1 MNAVIGC
8 VRKLPSTLF
17 TERFDDVSCNQSP
30 FKHYSNV
37 SKMVVLVLEEG
48 KINENYLKKR
58 GKKGQNYTVA
68 CFCLFSSLESNVF
81 VTYRILKQKIHSLDR
96 TYVPQLTWDYITFI
110 PNI

>member
-48 KINENYLKKR
+48 KINENYLKKEER
-58 GKKGQNYTVA
+58 K
-68 CFCLFSSLESNVF
+68 
-81 VTYRILKQKIHSLDR
+81 DR
-96 TYVPQLTWDYITFI
+96 TIQLPVSVCFPPWSQMSL
-110 PNI
+110 